1 MHHNVGGDLLGS
13 ISLKE
18 RVAVEWRRG
27 DGLCVAWMS
36 SWVTC
41 EEGESDHRTVQ
52 HKYFENKMIMNMIM
66 S

>member
-41 EEGESDHRTVQ
+41 EEGERDHR
-52 HKYFENKMIMNMIM
+52 IL
-66 S
+66 

>member
-27 DGLCVAWMS
+27 DGLLCCVL

-41 EEGESDHRTVQ
+41 EEGERDHRTVQ
-52 HKYFENKMIMNMIM
+52 HKYFENKMIVNVIM